1 MAVSICTALHTA
13 GLRRCRSLYHSWSL
27 PRPVRAT
34 LMVYCIQVSLQ
45 TGLMIYVNIQIV
57 CSRILRFNTVTG
69 ELIFGLV
76 CEVLTQFAGH
86 KTKCY
91 CEPSNLK
98 IGIAVLIPNHQIIW
112 MAYNISCDALSLSIS
127 QHIIAAPHETSGLKF
142 KLNVDAVDF
151 LGWGIQWC
159 MQLV

>member
-76 CEVLTQFAGH
+76 CEVSTQSKIHALSRT
-86 KTKCY
+86 TK
-91 CEPSNLK
+91 SLNLYLV
-98 IGIAVLIPNHQIIW
+98 VLVSNHQIIW
-112 MAYNISCDALSLSIS
+112 MTYNITGNAILISVS
-127 QHIIAAPHETSGLKF
+127 QHSIATPQETSGLKF

-151 LGWGIQWC
+151 LG
-159 MQLV
+159 